1 MKDLTSLK
9 KILKIFRIILICFV
23 SGVIFWLFYKDFV
36 PNGQLVVE
44 NNFEKRSALISGLYP
59 FERLKGIE
67 KGADIS
73 YETIYIDP
81 VYFDLTIPRF
91 FKTAKIII
99 KYQNPSHNL
108 FQLGI
113 KDVNSDWN
121 FLFKTIEDKDKG
133 IEPQTA
139 GEWREAII
147 DLNLEPWFIKE
158 RKLYFILSSP
168 LLYNNQ
174 KEIKISQIKI
184 ILEREPWT
192 LKNFSG
198 RIKDYLKI

>member
-1 MKDLTSLK
+1 MLDQTSLK
-9 KILKIFRIILICFV
+9 NIIKIFRIILICLA
-23 SGVIFWLFYKDFV
+23 SGIIFWLFYKDFV

-44 NNFEKRSALISGLYP
+44 NNFKKRAALISGLYP
-59 FERLKGIE
+59 FERLRGIE
-67 KGADIS
+67 KEADVY

-91 FKTAKIII
+91 FKTAKVII

-108 FQLGI
+108 FQLGL

-133 IEPQTA
+133 IEPQTV
-139 GEWREAII
+139 GGWQEAAI
-147 DLNLEPWFIKE
+147 DLSLEPWFIKDH
-158 RKLYFILSSP
+158 KLYFILSSP
-168 LLYNNQ
+168 LLYNQQ

-192 LKNFSG
+192 FKNFSS
-198 RIKDYLKI
+198 RLKDYLNF